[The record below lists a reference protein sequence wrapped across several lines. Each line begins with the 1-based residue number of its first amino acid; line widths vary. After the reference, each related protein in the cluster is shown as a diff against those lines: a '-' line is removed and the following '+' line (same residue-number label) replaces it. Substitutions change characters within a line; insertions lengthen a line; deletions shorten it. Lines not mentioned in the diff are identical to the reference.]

1 MITIFSIQDCV
12 PFSSFG
18 TEPLFYGFLWV
29 MLYRRKYN
37 NKQSGGVGPE
47 HRGFC
52 LVGDP
57 F

>member
-1 MITIFSIQDCV
+1 MITILSIQDCV

-29 MLYRRKYN
+29 MLYRRKYS